1 LEKEPWRQVQ
11 CPCSELWPCRIESKT
26 AKVSEIAERKEAVA
40 KLLKNVL
47 LLGGRYEILSIVGR
61 QELNMDFRFY
71 RNAISQASKKA
82 AAGLFVTGLLLIG
95 FGLLVYV
102 LRDLFA
108 MLASLVFF
116 VGGVGCG
123 ITAIKIFLAQRKL
136 NKMSGDDSGVYRENV
151 EIHGK
156 EHYD

>member
-1 LEKEPWRQVQ
+1 
-11 CPCSELWPCRIESKT
+11 
-26 AKVSEIAERKEAVA
+26 
-40 KLLKNVL
+40 
-47 LLGGRYEILSIVGR
+47 
-61 QELNMDFRFY
+61 MDFRFY

-151 EIHGK
+151 EIHSK